1 MAIGFEDLRA
11 TPYPGQ
17 DVNFNVADCLCIVTT
32 VSASLSGRS
41 CQKYRKATRFEIFS
55 DVINGPNR
63 TRLWN

>member
-1 MAIGFEDLRA
+1 MAIGVEHIRCCS
-11 TPYPGQ
+11 YPGQ
-17 DVNFNVADCLCIVTT
+17 DVNFNVADCLGIVTT

-41 CQKYRKATRFEIFS
+41 CQKYRKAARFEIFS